1 MIDRILEF
9 SLRQRA
15 VVLLATFGL
24 LGVELICHLLP
35 HDT

>member
-15 VVLLATFGL
+15 FVLLAAARRCSARACGR
-24 LGVELICHLLP
+24 
-35 HDT
+35 